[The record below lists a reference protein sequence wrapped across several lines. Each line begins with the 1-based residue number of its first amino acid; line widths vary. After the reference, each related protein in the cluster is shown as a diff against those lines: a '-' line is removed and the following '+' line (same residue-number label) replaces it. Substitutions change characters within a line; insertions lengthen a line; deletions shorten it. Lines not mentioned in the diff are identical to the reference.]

1 MEIIMT
7 LETAR
12 QLRQAGQHEEARQSL
27 VALLGA
33 TPDDPVLNYEAACA
47 HDYLGLEREAV
58 PFYERAIA
66 NGLTGEPLQGAL
78 LGLGSTYRALGDYEK
93 AMATFRLGL
102 ERFPG
107 HREFSTFLALAFYN
121 TGQYHD
127 AVRTLLLNL
136 IDTTQDPNITRYER
150 ALRFYA
156 DHLDETW

>member
-102 ERFPG
+102 ERVTVNSRPFWPWL
-107 HREFSTFLALAFYN
+107 S
-121 TGQYHD
+121 
-127 AVRTLLLNL
+127 
-136 IDTTQDPNITRYER
+136 ITR
-150 ALRFYA
+150 ASTTMPSA
-156 DHLDETW
+156 PCCST